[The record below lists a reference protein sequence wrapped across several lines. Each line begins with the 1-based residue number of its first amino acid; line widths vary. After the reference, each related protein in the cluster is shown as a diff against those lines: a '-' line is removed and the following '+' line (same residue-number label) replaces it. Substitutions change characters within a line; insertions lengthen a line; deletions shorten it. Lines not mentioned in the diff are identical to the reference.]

1 MIKIYN
7 FPRGARGV
15 RIAWQ
20 CEEMGLSYEI
30 EKLSFPTGPDYR
42 RLNPLGSVPFLTDGD
57 VQINESVAIMLYL
70 AERHGPTP
78 LLPGPR
84 DTAFSRVV
92 QMTVFSEATLG
103 AGLNVLM
110 AAKFAAPDAD
120 KENWSVRMQRER
132 NDQALAY
139 VESLLGDK
147 SCLTGDSLTIA
158 DIAIV
163 TAINMREGALG
174 VAPSA
179 KLGAY
184 RDRLVARP
192 AYGRALARAS

>member
-7 FPRGARGV
+7 FPRGARGLRV
-15 RIAWQ
+15 AWQ

-30 EKLSFPTGPDYR
+30 EKLTFPTGPEYR
-42 RLNPLGSVPFLTDGD
+42 KLNPLGSVPFLVDGD
-57 VQINESVAIMLYL
+57 AKINESVAIMLYL
-70 AERHGPTP
+70 AQRHGPTP
-78 LLPGPR
+78 LLPDAKDP
-84 DTAFSRVV
+84 AFARVV

-110 AAKFAAPDAD
+110 AARFAAPEGD

-132 NDQALAY
+132 NEHALAY
-139 VESLLGDK
+139 VEQLLGDRPY
-147 SCLTGDSLTIA
+147 LTGDSLTIA

-163 TAINMREGALG
+163 TALNMRQGALG
-174 VAPSA
+174 QMPSE

-192 AYGRALARAS
+192 AYERARDRAA